1 VTALDHPARA
11 GGPARP
17 PLRTPI
23 PGGPRESGHGND
35 GGPRPGSAGAAPATG
50 PDGEPRPSSA
60 DAAPATGPDGG
71 PRPSGAGAAP
81 GPDAEHPIPAPGPN
95 FRHTISTP
103 SPDAKHT
110 IPAPSADSGHTI
122 SARGP
127 GGPDPAPPTARIRR
141 GKPLFRATAPGGEG
155 ERGESR

>member
-11 GGPARP
+11 DGPTHP

-50 PDGEPRPSSA
+50 PDG
-60 DAAPATGPDGG
+60 G

-95 FRHTISTP
+95 ARYPISTP
-103 SPDAKHT
+103 SPDAKHP
-110 IPAPSADSGHTI
+110 ISPPNPDSGHTI
-122 SARGP
+122 SAHGP

-141 GKPLFRATAPGGEG
+141 GKPLFRATAPEGEG